1 MTDNVEYGP
10 EIAVDGM
17 PDWLGEDEKVIG
29 RWGEDTWYSGG
40 PTWKKC
46 YASSGVITAIRLP
59 ADHWAY
65 KAIDAGFIPWGG
77 GDAAPEGVTDVLFR
91 VGSPCAT
98 SGTDLRWTH
107 IGSEGDIIGYRK
119 VDAVVNHAYESRMA
133 DRHIEPEPIPAFKA
147 GDYVVALDDSQ
158 DIVAGNVY
166 VMIDIAHFT
175 DEAGDERPIA
185 VRPVRSATPEEI
197 AAYKRANQDTPVTDT
212 VTIPK
217 MTEAEAVALWN
228 TYLDRDTTAR
238 EDIID
243 MLRSLGLIKSEPT
256 LVEKFEDH
264 YGSLDHNQR
273 AILEFYQE
281 WVAGQ

>member
-40 PTWKKC
+40 ATWKKC
-46 YASSGVITAIRLP
+46 YASPRAITAIRLP

-65 KAIDAGFIPWGG
+65 NAIDAGFIPWGG

-91 VGSPCAT
+91 VGGPWPT
-98 SGTDLRWTH
+98 SGTGLRWTH
-107 IGSEGDIIGYRK
+107 IGWEGDIIGYKRGAGT
-119 VDAVVNHAYESRMA
+119 DAAIDEIRTGDLPGFETVGELMDDLN
-133 DRHIEPEPIPAFKA
+133 DR
-147 GDYVVALDDSQ
+147 
-158 DIVAGNVY
+158 
-166 VMIDIAHFT
+166 
-175 DEAGDERPIA
+175 
-185 VRPVRSATPEEI
+185 
-197 AAYKRANQDTPVTDT
+197 
-212 VTIPK
+212 VTIAK
-217 MTEAEAVALWN
+217 MTEAEAVALWY

-273 AILEFYQE
+273 AILEIYQE
-281 WVAGQ
+281 WVEGQ

>member
-17 PDWLGEDEKVIG
+17 PDWLGGDEKVIG

-40 PTWKKC
+40 ATWKKC
-46 YASSGVITAIRLP
+46 YASPGTITAIRLP

-65 KAIDAGFIPWGG
+65 NAIDAGFIPWGG

-98 SGTDLRWTH
+98 SGTGLRWTH
-107 IGSEGDIIGYRK
+107 IGWEGDIIGYKRGAGT
-119 VDAVVNHAYESRMA
+119 DAAIDEIRTGDLPGFETVGELMDDLN
-133 DRHIEPEPIPAFKA
+133 DR
-147 GDYVVALDDSQ
+147 
-158 DIVAGNVY
+158 
-166 VMIDIAHFT
+166 
-175 DEAGDERPIA
+175 
-185 VRPVRSATPEEI
+185 
-197 AAYKRANQDTPVTDT
+197 
-212 VTIPK
+212 VTIAK

-273 AILEFYQE
+273 AILEIYQE
-281 WVAGQ
+281 WVEGQ

>member
-17 PDWLGEDEKVIG
+17 PDWLGGDEKVIG

-40 PTWKKC
+40 ATWKKC
-46 YASSGVITAIRLP
+46 YASPGTITAIRLP

-65 KAIDAGFIPWGG
+65 NAIDAGFIPWGG
-77 GDAAPEGVTDVLFR
+77 GDAAPEGVTDVLLR
-91 VGSPCAT
+91 VGIPWPT
-98 SGTDLRWTH
+98 SGTGLRWTH
-107 IGSEGDIIGYRK
+107 IGWEGDIIGYKRGAGT
-119 VDAVVNHAYESRMA
+119 DAAIDEIRTGDLPGFETVGELMDDLN
-133 DRHIEPEPIPAFKA
+133 DR
-147 GDYVVALDDSQ
+147 
-158 DIVAGNVY
+158 
-166 VMIDIAHFT
+166 
-175 DEAGDERPIA
+175 
-185 VRPVRSATPEEI
+185 
-197 AAYKRANQDTPVTDT
+197 
-212 VTIPK
+212 VTIAK

-264 YGSLDHNQR
+264 HGCLDDNQR
-273 AILEFYQE
+273 AILEIYQE
-281 WVAGQ
+281 WVEGQ

>member
-29 RWGEDTWYSGG
+29 RWGEDTWYSSG

-46 YASSGVITAIRLP
+46 YASPRAITAIRLP

-91 VGSPCAT
+91 GGSQRAT
-98 SGTDLRWTH
+98 SGTGLRWTH
-107 IGSEGDIIGYRK
+107 IGWEGDIIGYKRGAGT
-119 VDAVVNHAYESRMA
+119 DAAIDEIRTGDLPGFETVGELMDDLN
-133 DRHIEPEPIPAFKA
+133 DR
-147 GDYVVALDDSQ
+147 
-158 DIVAGNVY
+158 
-166 VMIDIAHFT
+166 
-175 DEAGDERPIA
+175 
-185 VRPVRSATPEEI
+185 
-197 AAYKRANQDTPVTDT
+197 
-212 VTIPK
+212 VTIAK
-217 MTEAEAVALWN
+217 MTEAEVVALWN
-228 TYLDRDTTAR
+228 TYIDRATTAR
-238 EDIID
+238 EDVID
-243 MLRSLGLIKSEPT
+243 MLRSLGLIKPEPT

-273 AILEFYQE
+273 AILEIYQE

>member
-1 MTDNVEYGP
+1 MTDNVEFGP

-40 PTWKKC
+40 ATWKKC
-46 YASSGVITAIRLP
+46 YASPGTITAIRLP

-65 KAIDAGFIPWGG
+65 NAIDAGFIPWGG
-77 GDAAPEGVTDVLFR
+77 GDAAPEGVTDVLLR
-91 VGSPCAT
+91 VGIPWPT
-98 SGTDLRWTH
+98 SGTGLRWTH
-107 IGSEGDIIGYRK
+107 IGWEGDIIGYKRGAGT
-119 VDAVVNHAYESRMA
+119 DAAIDEIRTGDLPGFETVGELMDDLN
-133 DRHIEPEPIPAFKA
+133 DR
-147 GDYVVALDDSQ
+147 
-158 DIVAGNVY
+158 
-166 VMIDIAHFT
+166 
-175 DEAGDERPIA
+175 
-185 VRPVRSATPEEI
+185 
-197 AAYKRANQDTPVTDT
+197 
-212 VTIPK
+212 VTIAK
-217 MTEAEAVALWN
+217 MTEAEAVALWH

-273 AILEFYQE
+273 AILEIYQE
-281 WVAGQ
+281 WVEGQ

>member
-29 RWGEDTWYSGG
+29 RWGEDTWYSSG
-40 PTWKKC
+40 PTWKKF
-46 YASSGVITAIRLP
+46 YASPEAITAIRLP

-91 VGSPCAT
+91 GGGPCAT
-98 SGTDLRWTH
+98 SGTGLRWTH
-107 IGSEGDIIGYRK
+107 IGWEGDIIGYKRGAGT
-119 VDAVVNHAYESRMA
+119 DAAIDEIRTGDLPGFETVGELMDDLN
-133 DRHIEPEPIPAFKA
+133 DR
-147 GDYVVALDDSQ
+147 
-158 DIVAGNVY
+158 
-166 VMIDIAHFT
+166 
-175 DEAGDERPIA
+175 
-185 VRPVRSATPEEI
+185 
-197 AAYKRANQDTPVTDT
+197 
-212 VTIPK
+212 VTIAK

-273 AILEFYQE
+273 AILEIYQE
-281 WVAGQ
+281 WVEGQ

>member
-17 PDWLGEDEKVIG
+17 PDWLGGDEKVIG

-40 PTWKKC
+40 ATWKKC
-46 YASSGVITAIRLP
+46 YASPGTITAIRLP

-65 KAIDAGFIPWGG
+65 NAIDAGFIPWGG
-77 GDAAPEGVTDVLFR
+77 GDAAPEGVTDVLLR
-91 VGSPCAT
+91 VGIPWPT
-98 SGTDLRWTH
+98 SGTGLRWTH
-107 IGSEGDIIGYRK
+107 IGWEGDIIGYKRGAGT
-119 VDAVVNHAYESRMA
+119 DAAIDEIRTGDLPGFETVGELMDDLN
-133 DRHIEPEPIPAFKA
+133 DR
-147 GDYVVALDDSQ
+147 
-158 DIVAGNVY
+158 
-166 VMIDIAHFT
+166 
-175 DEAGDERPIA
+175 
-185 VRPVRSATPEEI
+185 
-197 AAYKRANQDTPVTDT
+197 
-212 VTIPK
+212 VTIAK

-273 AILEFYQE
+273 AILEIYQE
-281 WVAGQ
+281 WVEGQ

>member
-29 RWGEDTWYSGG
+29 RWGEDTWYSSG

-46 YASSGVITAIRLP
+46 YASPRAITAIRLP

-91 VGSPCAT
+91 GGSQRAT
-98 SGTDLRWTH
+98 SGTGLRWTH
-107 IGSEGDIIGYRK
+107 NGWEGDIIGYKRGAGT
-119 VDAVVNHAYESRMA
+119 DAAIDEIRTGDLPGFETVGELMDDLN
-133 DRHIEPEPIPAFKA
+133 DR
-147 GDYVVALDDSQ
+147 
-158 DIVAGNVY
+158 
-166 VMIDIAHFT
+166 
-175 DEAGDERPIA
+175 
-185 VRPVRSATPEEI
+185 
-197 AAYKRANQDTPVTDT
+197 
-212 VTIPK
+212 VTIAK
-217 MTEAEAVALWN
+217 MTEAEVVALWN
-228 TYLDRDTTAR
+228 TYIDRATTAR
-238 EDIID
+238 EDVID
-243 MLRSLGLIKSEPT
+243 MLRSLGLIKPEPT

-273 AILEFYQE
+273 AILEIYQE

>member
-1 MTDNVEYGP
+1 MTDNVEFGP

-29 RWGEDTWYSGG
+29 KWTKWYEY
-40 PTWKKC
+40 PTCKKH
-46 YASSGVITAIRLP
+46 YASPKTITAIRLP

-77 GDAAPEGVTDVLFR
+77 GDAAPEGVTDVLLR
-91 VGSPCAT
+91 VGSWCAT
-98 SGTDLRWTH
+98 SGTGLRWTH
-107 IGSEGDIIGYRK
+107 IGRQGDIIGYKRGADTAAAIDEIRAG
-119 VDAVVNHAYESRMA
+119 VDELMDDLN
-133 DRHIEPEPIPAFKA
+133 DR
-147 GDYVVALDDSQ
+147 
-158 DIVAGNVY
+158 
-166 VMIDIAHFT
+166 
-175 DEAGDERPIA
+175 
-185 VRPVRSATPEEI
+185 
-197 AAYKRANQDTPVTDT
+197 VTLA
-212 VTIPK
+212 K

-228 TYLDRDTTAR
+228 TYRDRDTTAR

-273 AILEFYQE
+273 AILEIYQE

>member
-1 MTDNVEYGP
+1 MEEIDNLEYGA

-17 PDWLGEDEKVIG
+17 PAWLRDDEQVMAA
-29 RWGEDTWYSGG
+29 WENVWYSGG
-40 PTWKKC
+40 ATWKKC
-46 YASSGVITAIRLP
+46 YVSPEAITAIRLP

-91 VGSPCAT
+91 GGGPCAT
-98 SGTDLRWTH
+98 SGTGLRWTH
-107 IGSEGDIIGYRK
+107 IGWEGDIIGYKRGAGT
-119 VDAVVNHAYESRMA
+119 DAAIDEIRTGDLPGFETVGELMDDLN
-133 DRHIEPEPIPAFKA
+133 DR
-147 GDYVVALDDSQ
+147 
-158 DIVAGNVY
+158 
-166 VMIDIAHFT
+166 
-175 DEAGDERPIA
+175 
-185 VRPVRSATPEEI
+185 
-197 AAYKRANQDTPVTDT
+197 
-212 VTIPK
+212 VTIAK

-273 AILEFYQE
+273 AILEIYQE
-281 WVAGQ
+281 WVEGQ

>member
-1 MTDNVEYGP
+1 MTDNVEFGP

-40 PTWKKC
+40 ATWKKC
-46 YASSGVITAIRLP
+46 YASPGTITAIRLP

-65 KAIDAGFIPWGG
+65 NAIDAGFIPWGG

-91 VGSPCAT
+91 GGGPCAT
-98 SGTDLRWTH
+98 SGTGLRWTH
-107 IGSEGDIIGYRK
+107 IGWEGDIIGYKRGAGT
-119 VDAVVNHAYESRMA
+119 DAAIDEIRTGDLPGFETVGELMDDLN
-133 DRHIEPEPIPAFKA
+133 DR
-147 GDYVVALDDSQ
+147 
-158 DIVAGNVY
+158 
-166 VMIDIAHFT
+166 
-175 DEAGDERPIA
+175 
-185 VRPVRSATPEEI
+185 
-197 AAYKRANQDTPVTDT
+197 
-212 VTIPK
+212 VTIAK

-273 AILEFYQE
+273 AILEIYQE
-281 WVAGQ
+281 WVEGQ

>member
-29 RWGEDTWYSGG
+29 RWGEDYWFSGG

-46 YASSGVITAIRLP
+46 YASLEAITAIRLP

-77 GDAAPEGVTDVLFR
+77 GDAAPEGVTDVLLR
-91 VGSPCAT
+91 GGIPCAT
-98 SGTDLRWTH
+98 SGTGLRWTH
-107 IGSEGDIIGYRK
+107 IGRESDIIGYKRGAGT
-119 VDAVVNHAYESRMA
+119 DAAIDEIRTGDLPGFETVGELMDDLN
-133 DRHIEPEPIPAFKA
+133 DR
-147 GDYVVALDDSQ
+147 
-158 DIVAGNVY
+158 
-166 VMIDIAHFT
+166 
-175 DEAGDERPIA
+175 
-185 VRPVRSATPEEI
+185 
-197 AAYKRANQDTPVTDT
+197 
-212 VTIPK
+212 VTIAK

-243 MLRSLGLIKSEPT
+243 MLRSLGLIKSPPT
-256 LVEKFEDH
+256 LLEQFEEH
-264 YGSLDHNQR
+264 HGSLDHNQR
-273 AILEFYQE
+273 AILEIYQE
-281 WVAGQ
+281 WVEGQ

>member
-40 PTWKKC
+40 PTCKKC
-46 YASSGVITAIRLP
+46 YASPGAITAIRLP

-65 KAIDAGFIPWGG
+65 AVD
-77 GDAAPEGVTDVLFR
+77 DELMDDLNDRVTL
-91 VGSPCAT
+91 A
-98 SGTDLRWTH
+98 
-107 IGSEGDIIGYRK
+107 
-119 VDAVVNHAYESRMA
+119 
-133 DRHIEPEPIPAFKA
+133 
-147 GDYVVALDDSQ
+147 
-158 DIVAGNVY
+158 
-166 VMIDIAHFT
+166 
-175 DEAGDERPIA
+175 
-185 VRPVRSATPEEI
+185 
-197 AAYKRANQDTPVTDT
+197 
-212 VTIPK
+212 K
-217 MTEAEAVALWN
+217 MTEAEAVALWH

-256 LVEKFEDH
+256 SEPTLVEKFEDH
-264 YGSLDHNQR
+264 HGSLDHNQR
-273 AILEFYQE
+273 AILEIYQE

>member
-1 MTDNVEYGP
+1 MTDNVEFGP

-29 RWGEDTWYSGG
+29 RWGETHWHSYG
-40 PTWKKC
+40 PTWKEC
-46 YASSGVITAIRLP
+46 YASPGAITAIRLP

-91 VGSPCAT
+91 GGSPYAT
-98 SGTDLRWTH
+98 SGTGLRWTH
-107 IGSEGDIIGYRK
+107 IGWEGDIIGYKRGAGT
-119 VDAVVNHAYESRMA
+119 DAAIDEIRTGDLPGFETVGELMDDLN
-133 DRHIEPEPIPAFKA
+133 DR
-147 GDYVVALDDSQ
+147 
-158 DIVAGNVY
+158 
-166 VMIDIAHFT
+166 
-175 DEAGDERPIA
+175 
-185 VRPVRSATPEEI
+185 
-197 AAYKRANQDTPVTDT
+197 
-212 VTIPK
+212 VTIAK

-273 AILEFYQE
+273 AILEIYQE
-281 WVAGQ
+281 WVEGQ

>member
-1 MTDNVEYGP
+1 MTDNVEFGP

-29 RWGEDTWYSGG
+29 RWGETHWHSYG
-40 PTWKKC
+40 PTWKEC
-46 YASSGVITAIRLP
+46 YASPGAITAIRLP

-91 VGSPCAT
+91 GGGPCAT
-98 SGTDLRWTH
+98 SGTGLRWTH
-107 IGSEGDIIGYRK
+107 IGWEGDIIGYKRGAGT
-119 VDAVVNHAYESRMA
+119 DAAIDEIRTGDLPGFETVGELMDDLN
-133 DRHIEPEPIPAFKA
+133 DR
-147 GDYVVALDDSQ
+147 
-158 DIVAGNVY
+158 
-166 VMIDIAHFT
+166 
-175 DEAGDERPIA
+175 
-185 VRPVRSATPEEI
+185 
-197 AAYKRANQDTPVTDT
+197 
-212 VTIPK
+212 VTIAK
-217 MTEAEAVALWN
+217 MTEAEAVALWH

-273 AILEFYQE
+273 AILEIYQE
-281 WVAGQ
+281 WVEGQ

>member
-29 RWGEDTWYSGG
+29 RWGEDNWYSGG
-40 PTWKKC
+40 PTWKRC
-46 YASSGVITAIRLP
+46 YASPGAITAIRLP

-91 VGSPCAT
+91 GGISCAT
-98 SGTDLRWTH
+98 SGTGLRWTRT
-107 IGSEGDIIGYRK
+107 GWEGDIIGYKRGAGT
-119 VDAVVNHAYESRMA
+119 DAAIDEIRTGDLPGFETVGELMDDLN
-133 DRHIEPEPIPAFKA
+133 DR
-147 GDYVVALDDSQ
+147 
-158 DIVAGNVY
+158 
-166 VMIDIAHFT
+166 
-175 DEAGDERPIA
+175 
-185 VRPVRSATPEEI
+185 
-197 AAYKRANQDTPVTDT
+197 
-212 VTIPK
+212 VTIAK
-217 MTEAEAVALWN
+217 MTEAEAVALWY

-273 AILEFYQE
+273 AILEIYQE

>member
-17 PDWLGEDEKVIG
+17 PDWLGGDEKVIG

-40 PTWKKC
+40 ATWKKC
-46 YASSGVITAIRLP
+46 YASPGTITAIRLP

-77 GDAAPEGVTDVLFR
+77 GDAAPEGVTDVLLR
-91 VGSPCAT
+91 VGIPLPT
-98 SGTDLRWTH
+98 SGTGLRWTH
-107 IGSEGDIIGYRK
+107 IGWEGDIIGYKRGAGT
-119 VDAVVNHAYESRMA
+119 DAAIDEIRTGDLPGFETVGELMDDLN
-133 DRHIEPEPIPAFKA
+133 DR
-147 GDYVVALDDSQ
+147 
-158 DIVAGNVY
+158 
-166 VMIDIAHFT
+166 
-175 DEAGDERPIA
+175 
-185 VRPVRSATPEEI
+185 
-197 AAYKRANQDTPVTDT
+197 
-212 VTIPK
+212 VTIAK

-273 AILEFYQE
+273 AILEIYQE
-281 WVAGQ
+281 WVEGQ

>member
-46 YASSGVITAIRLP
+46 YASPGDITAIRLP
-59 ADHWAY
+59 ADRWAY

-91 VGSPCAT
+91 GGISCAT
-98 SGTDLRWTH
+98 SGTGLRWTH
-107 IGSEGDIIGYRK
+107 TGWEGDIIGYKRGAGT
-119 VDAVVNHAYESRMA
+119 DAAIDEIRTGDLPGFETVGELMDDLN
-133 DRHIEPEPIPAFKA
+133 DR
-147 GDYVVALDDSQ
+147 
-158 DIVAGNVY
+158 
-166 VMIDIAHFT
+166 
-175 DEAGDERPIA
+175 
-185 VRPVRSATPEEI
+185 
-197 AAYKRANQDTPVTDT
+197 
-212 VTIPK
+212 VTIAK
-217 MTEAEAVALWN
+217 MTEAEAVALWH

-273 AILEFYQE
+273 AILEIYQE

>member
-29 RWGEDTWYSGG
+29 RWGEDNWYSGG
-40 PTWKKC
+40 STWKKC
-46 YASSGVITAIRLP
+46 YASPEYITAIRLP

-65 KAIDAGFIPWGG
+65 KAIDAGT
-77 GDAAPEGVTDVLFR
+77 DAAIDEIRTGDLPGFET
-91 VGSPCAT
+91 VGELMD
-98 SGTDLRWTH
+98 DL
-107 IGSEGDIIGYRK
+107 
-119 VDAVVNHAYESRMA
+119 N
-133 DRHIEPEPIPAFKA
+133 DR
-147 GDYVVALDDSQ
+147 
-158 DIVAGNVY
+158 
-166 VMIDIAHFT
+166 
-175 DEAGDERPIA
+175 
-185 VRPVRSATPEEI
+185 
-197 AAYKRANQDTPVTDT
+197 
-212 VTIPK
+212 VTIAK

-273 AILEFYQE
+273 AILEIYQE
-281 WVAGQ
+281 WVEGQ

>member
-17 PDWLGEDEKVIG
+17 PDWLGKDEKVIG
-29 RWGEDTWYSGG
+29 RWGENTWYSGG
-40 PTWKKC
+40 PMWKKC
-46 YASSGVITAIRLP
+46 YASPGAITAIRLP
-59 ADHWAY
+59 ADHWAYKAIDAGFIPWGGGDRWAY

-91 VGSPCAT
+91 GGISCAT
-98 SGTDLRWTH
+98 SGTSLRWTRT
-107 IGSEGDIIGYRK
+107 GWEGDIIGYKRGAGT
-119 VDAVVNHAYESRMA
+119 DAAIDEIRTGDLPGFETVGELMDDLN
-133 DRHIEPEPIPAFKA
+133 DR
-147 GDYVVALDDSQ
+147 
-158 DIVAGNVY
+158 
-166 VMIDIAHFT
+166 
-175 DEAGDERPIA
+175 
-185 VRPVRSATPEEI
+185 
-197 AAYKRANQDTPVTDT
+197 
-212 VTIPK
+212 VTIAK

-273 AILEFYQE
+273 AILEIYQE

>member
-29 RWGEDTWYSGG
+29 KWTKWLEYPR
-40 PTWKKC
+40 WKKC
-46 YASSGVITAIRLP
+46 YAIPEYITAIRLP

-77 GDAAPEGVTDVLFR
+77 GDAAPEGVTDVLLR
-91 VGSPCAT
+91 DGSPCAT
-98 SGTDLRWTH
+98 SGTGLRWTH
-107 IGSEGDIIGYRK
+107 IGLGGDIIGYWRGAGT
-119 VDAVVNHAYESRMA
+119 DAAIDEIRTGDLPGFETVGELMDDLN
-133 DRHIEPEPIPAFKA
+133 DR
-147 GDYVVALDDSQ
+147 
-158 DIVAGNVY
+158 
-166 VMIDIAHFT
+166 
-175 DEAGDERPIA
+175 
-185 VRPVRSATPEEI
+185 
-197 AAYKRANQDTPVTDT
+197 
-212 VTIPK
+212 VTIAK

-273 AILEFYQE
+273 AILEIYQE